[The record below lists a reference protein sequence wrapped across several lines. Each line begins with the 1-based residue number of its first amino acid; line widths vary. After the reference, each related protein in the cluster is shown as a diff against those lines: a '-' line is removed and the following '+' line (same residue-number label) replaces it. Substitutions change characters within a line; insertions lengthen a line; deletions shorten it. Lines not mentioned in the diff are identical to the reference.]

1 MRRYLKNFKR
11 TGSLAASAG
20 GKFVKS
26 LWPGSKTS
34 TKASTK
40 FIGAKLPKAAALA
53 SFAAHYRHRSKMNKL
68 GNPLSGISTRLPY
81 TRYKKGNAN
90 KVRGLKKVKVPA
102 RLRKQIKQTIEAN
115 HIHGYMQENY
125 ICTFNPAA
133 PVNSNQTTT
142 IENMYLP
149 NDSFGSIFS
158 WNHVLHCASRLWNGK
173 AAGSTPQITDAGN
186 FVNNTTKVTVKKQW
200 VTIRIKNDSTRTLR
214 MKVVSATP
222 KGSKCLATPVAAWT
236 QAVANEITSGRV
248 INCGNGIAQ
257 LYTHPKIF
265 DEFNNMYGTSEMDYT
280 LEPGQSVEQ
289 NVQGPAMDYDG
300 DKFFQLGAYNTFQKQ
315 DIFNFMVVTCDLIY
329 AAAQVAPALAAV
341 AGHLNDNTT
350 FAPQNWI
357 LIEGTYHVQMSM
369 PEPTGWQ
376 SGGIAPAAGA
386 VANVNRV
393 KRYVFDDFNTTP
405 QEASAV
411 EYRTDEQNPKP

>member
-1 MRRYLKNFKR
+1 MAPNKWRQYGRVAK
-11 TGSLAASAG
+11 AAG
-20 GKFVKS
+20 VGFVKS

-34 TKASTK
+34 HKASHK
-40 FIGAKLPKAAALA
+40 YSGAKFPKAAALA
-53 SFAAHYRHRSKMNKL
+53 SFATHLRHRKKMNKL

-81 TRYKKGNAN
+81 TRYKKGNAT
-90 KVRGLKKVKVPA
+90 KPRGLKKVKVPA
-102 RLRKQIKQTIEAN
+102 RLRKQIKQVNEAS

-125 ICTFNPAA
+125 ICTANPAA
-133 PVNSNQTTT
+133 PVNSNQTTC

-149 NDSFGSIFS
+149 NGSFGSVFS

-173 AAGSTPQITDAGN
+173 GATSIPQINDVGN
-186 FVNNTTKVTVKKQW
+186 FINNTTKVTVKKQW

-214 MKVVSATP
+214 MKVISATP
-222 KGSKCLATPVAAWT
+222 KGTKCLATPVASWV
-236 QAVANEITSGRV
+236 QAVSNEIASGRV

-265 DEFNNMYGTSEMDYT
+265 DEFQNMYGTSEMDYT

-289 NVQGPAMDYDG
+289 NVNGPAMEYDG

-315 DIFNFMVVTCDLIY
+315 DVFNFMVVTCDLIY
-329 AAAQVAPALAAV
+329 AASQVAPPLPAIG
-341 AGHLNDNTT
+341 GHLNDNTT

-376 SGGIAPAAGA
+376 SGGVAPAPGA

-393 KRYVFDDFNTTP
+393 KRFVFDDYNTTP
-405 QEASAV
+405 NEVTAV